1 MSSQDHFLLTCCTD
15 YFTVVQE
22 YPVMLLTTVDPA
34 DNIMQFHTCLSHKFY
49 FMFSWDAYNA
59 DPNEPSSDEDDE
71 NEVDNEDIFHEAS
84 NQWSE
89 WHRSSCSLPYSVVH
103 PSPPTSLIACS
114 PSPLNGPP
122 TSPVLHTNPL
132 QQGKSLVTFSVL
144 PHTIWTWAVTLIPG
158 CYDGLFVGQQ
168 AILDKVYK
176 LASRGP
182 QNFKLDIWGTSVGLS
197 IPPLCSC

>member
-1 MSSQDHFLLTCCTD
+1 MQIQMNHLL
-15 YFTVVQE
+15 
-22 YPVMLLTTVDPA
+22 MKMMRMRLTMKT
-34 DNIMQFHTCLSHKFY
+34 Y
-49 FMFSWDAYNA
+49 FMRPPTNDL
-59 DPNEPSSDEDDE
+59 SD
-71 NEVDNEDIFHEAS
+71 IGHHA
-84 NQWSE
+84 
-89 WHRSSCSLPYSVVH
+89 HYSVVH

-132 QQGKSLVTFSVL
+132 QQGKSLITFSVL

-182 QNFKLDIWGTSVGLS
+182 QNFKLDI
-197 IPPLCSC
+197 

>member
-1 MSSQDHFLLTCCTD
+1 MQIQMNHLL
-15 YFTVVQE
+15 
-22 YPVMLLTTVDPA
+22 MKMMRMRLTMKT
-34 DNIMQFHTCLSHKFY
+34 Y
-49 FMFSWDAYNA
+49 FMRPPTNDL
-59 DPNEPSSDEDDE
+59 SD
-71 NEVDNEDIFHEAS
+71 IGHHA
-84 NQWSE
+84 
-89 WHRSSCSLPYSVVH
+89 HYSVVH
-103 PSPPTSLIACS
+103 ISPPTSLIAWS

-168 AILDKVYK
+168 AILDRVYK

-182 QNFKLDIWGTSVGLS
+182 QNFKLDI
-197 IPPLCSC
+197 